1 MSFSQ
6 IQPLRF
12 EQEIPFCKN
21 FLALTVPSQSE
32 KLREDIKAP
41 KVYLLSQ

>member
-6 IQPLRF
+6 IQPLRL
-12 EQEIPFCKN
+12 EQEIPFSEN
-21 FLALTVPSQSE
+21 FLGLTVPSQSE

-41 KVYLLSQ
+41 